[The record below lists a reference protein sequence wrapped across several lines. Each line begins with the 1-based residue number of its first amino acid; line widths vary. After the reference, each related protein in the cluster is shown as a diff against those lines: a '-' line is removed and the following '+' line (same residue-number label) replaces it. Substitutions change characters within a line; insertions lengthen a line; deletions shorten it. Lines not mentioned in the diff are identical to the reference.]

1 MANYIHCPRDLKKI
15 NKKWFWKFTKR
26 QTICF
31 GLGLFLGF
39 ISYITTYKH
48 IGTTFAVVLLM
59 AVAAP
64 FIICGLYN
72 KQGLHLEDVVRNRI
86 DFMQSKNDL
95 IYKSSNFYV
104 SLLQQAEIF
113 KIKNQLKRAGESIPK
128 KKIKKERKIKNDE
141 IKF

>member
-39 ISYITTYKH
+39 ISYITTYKL

-59 AVAAP
+59 SVAAP

-86 DFMQSKNDL
+86 DFMRSKNDL

-141 IKF
+141 IKL